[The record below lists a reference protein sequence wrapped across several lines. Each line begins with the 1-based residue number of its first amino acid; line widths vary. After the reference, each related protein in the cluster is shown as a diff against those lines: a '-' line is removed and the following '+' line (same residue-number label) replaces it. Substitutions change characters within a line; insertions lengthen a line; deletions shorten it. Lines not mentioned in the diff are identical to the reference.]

1 MDDKIL
7 SVRGAQILYN
17 DNRARIENVSSKLK
31 VIDTTKVDGAFV
43 SEDGKYLY
51 LTCNGED
58 VTGPLGPFSG
68 GGGSGGGGSDN
79 NAKLTVTNL
88 SGTLPS
94 AIARGSSYVVT
105 LSWSSVED
113 DLSTGPGT
121 YTIKVNGVSVE
132 SGNVAQGNITKDLKE
147 YLTLGDNTI
156 RFSISDVYGNTKTII
171 FTVKTVEYILSSKF
185 LYNLAY
191 KGDFTF
197 SYKVSGDGDKVM
209 HFLIDGVEIGT
220 QTHSRNGDFSYVI
233 PAQPHGSHR
242 LKAYFDVEIGGERV
256 KSNELSYDVI
266 CYEEG
271 NPEPVITSS
280 VTSVNEQQYYTV
292 VIPYY
297 VYNNLS
303 NTSTVE
309 LYVDDVL
316 KATLENVGREEQ
328 TWTFRLDNRGSYVYS
343 IRSGNTRK
351 DIPVTVIPVD
361 LDVEAETQNLALY
374 LTSRDRSNNEP
385 MEQRETW
392 QYKDIKAEF
401 HNFNWSTDGWVKD
414 SQNIPVMRV
423 KDDARITIPYK
434 PFSMEHGNIHNTGK
448 TLEFEFAT
456 SGVFD
461 YNTSL
466 ISCFSNGKGFNVTA
480 QQAFFSSSATKIS
493 AQYKENEHVRI
504 SFVINDSQ
512 ENRLLYCYVNGIISG
527 ITQYSANE
535 IFYQDPE
542 LEISIGSSDAIIDIY
557 NIRIYDKALS
567 RFQTVNNWIADM
579 QDGAELLRQYK
590 RNNLYDNNYNISL
603 DMIKKN
609 LPTLPYV
616 VVDMDTIQSKKG
628 VPIDHLPQYKG
639 EKLLVSGY
647 FVDPTDEA
655 KCFSWVN
662 GELDVQGTSSQAYP
676 IKNFKLKVKPAAS
689 YGTETQKPTDCSGF
703 IMTNATD
710 SDGNVVRRKK
720 YSLRGWKDGTKYKE
734 PRSIET
740 NTFVFKADYASSE
753 GANNVELVRF
763 YNDTCPYKTPP
774 QEGDSRIR
782 QGIDGFPCVWFGK
795 KGDEFSF
802 IGKYNFNNHKGTDE
816 VYGFDYHGEEFDET
830 DYSDYDRIVEGVPD
844 ESWEVT
850 DNNSALA
857 LWKRVAG
864 TAVKEV
870 LYDNLTGNSVT
881 YDIYLQNE
889 NLDRVKAEIL
899 TPIYEGSYSTEEG
912 SYAEWV
918 ELWHSKYDSLD
929 SWINNLAI
937 LKIHDAGDTMDTD
950 IQLQRNFVI
959 DIMKTRI
966 RGVFDLRQEFVTIS
980 PEEDMLGEWGK
991 GESVAH
997 SFEVRFPSEWY
1008 DAHTEGFPEVI
1019 KTQRFVELQK
1029 WVISTDTTTATDV
1042 LLASP
1047 VTYGG
1052 VEYTHDT
1059 KEYRLAKFREEAKK
1073 YFNIEDTIFY
1083 YIFTET
1089 FLMIDSRVKNA
1100 FPSYFAV
1107 TQKCQAKDSEG
1118 NLLYSECK
1126 EGDVIASGEDYFAK
1140 TTNEEGKD
1148 VYTPFVG
1155 EKDSPAI
1162 DSEGNPLYTKVMTEE
1177 EVLDKSGWP
1186 LGRWCWLPYD
1196 MDTANGIN
1204 NEGLLVFDY
1213 SLEDTEALIG
1223 NTVVPME
1230 NPKGVPVYNGA
1241 TSVFW
1246 NNIRKAFP
1254 NEIEAQYQTIRGQ
1267 GLYNYDVIEKR
1278 FEDHQNE
1285 WSAVIFNEDA
1295 YYKYVKPL
1303 LETGEDRLGMCL
1315 GSKEQQRK
1323 WWMFNRFRFL
1333 DSKYVAGDALNRRIS
1348 FRVNDL
1354 SGDKTVTISP
1364 YIDLYVKM
1372 KQGEQWQSKPVKVYR
1387 NKYTSIFVDVPEA
1400 GDTEAY
1406 IYSAD
1411 QIKEIIGLNQNLHI
1425 STLDISPAVN
1435 LQHLDVSSDDEVDG
1449 NTTLVGLS
1457 LGANTLLRV
1466 LNAKNCRMLGS
1477 PDAKHTTTEIKMSAC
1492 EQLEEVYLE
1501 GTQILGVDLPSG
1513 GRLRKVHLP
1522 STLTTLNLIN
1532 QKKIEELKIVDNE
1545 GNTDYSNLSTLSVSN
1560 VNQMIQDWTVDVI
1573 SQLETG
1579 YIKFTGFDVSFNS
1592 LDKFNTFIDHLM
1604 KMKGDTSSQDPTRA
1618 TVSGTIHLDSSV
1630 SISYK
1635 RYKEIIDYY
1644 KDLKIDAQVERTVE
1658 FYNYDGTELLDTQY
1672 FTVNSAERGSVI
1684 YGGETP
1690 VREETEDIHYRF
1702 DGWSLSPVGE
1712 SYILDSEALTG
1723 IYADRK
1729 VYAFFTEVP
1738 VFRVNFYN
1746 YDGETL
1752 LETHRLREDLGTTV
1766 TFEGEFPSSPE
1777 GFDAPFEGW
1786 GSQTYIGK
1794 DVEVSE
1800 DNRTLLNIHSDM
1812 NVYAQMGWQNIENTI
1827 QIDTLPDKVYY
1838 YQNEVFDNK
1847 GMVVSVVKNL
1857 PIGEVRMVTKE
1868 YSYDTTPISLGSRSI
1883 AIRIGDNNS
1892 TEVAI
1897 NVAQTVELTTP
1908 PTSYWQYTNKAI
1920 DLSGAVFTITYSDGH
1935 SVEVNAKEGEYA
1947 VTPEMVE
1954 TEGSHEVEITFVPA
1968 GLVCKYTLLF
1978 ITEISPV
1985 LDENSW
1991 ALISG
1996 VVDAGLAPS
2005 YWHIGD
2011 EKEIYIQP
2019 NIEVGVNGGYFRYR
2033 ILDFDHNLEKETPL
2047 TKEGLPLYNHTM
2059 TMGLSTKKV
2068 AGEYYDASFGIS
2080 AICGQDVS
2088 PTDGYNPEEVN
2099 IDIHSSSWNKNG
2111 GHRQKCNDIYDKC
2124 FPSDLKEVV
2133 KPVMKYQSDN
2143 SWTSWIPP
2151 EENMEATTPEGYFIS
2166 KECLGQKDYAYL
2178 PSLYELYGIDAVD
2191 MEGVKSIFNNEE
2203 NRAQLAEASRESTV
2217 CTQFA
2222 YYKDKDYS
2230 YFKRIVDDNTTTKIR
2245 YSQYWTRTFIYR
2257 WALLSTRYYCY
2268 YYSAYVTE
2276 EGAPYHTYGS
2286 VRYYLSPFFTI

>member
-31 VIDTTKVDGAFV
+31 VMDTTKVDGAFV

-94 AIARGSSYVVT
+94 TIAKGSSYVVT

-132 SGNVAQGNITKDLKE
+132 SGNVAQGNITKDLKD
-147 YLTLGDNTI
+147 YLRLKDNTI

-171 FTVKTVEYILSSKF
+171 FTVKVEEYILSSKF

-191 KGDFTF
+191 KGDFPF
-197 SYKVSGDGDKVM
+197 SYKVSGDGVKVM

-242 LKAYFDVEIGGERV
+242 LEAYFDIEVGGEKI
-256 KSNELSYDVI
+256 KSNVLSYDVI

-271 NPEPVITSS
+271 NPEPIITSS
-280 VTSVNEQQYYTV
+280 VTSINEQQYYSV

-297 VYNNLS
+297 VYNNVS

-309 LYVDDVL
+309 LYIDDVL

-385 MEQRETW
+385 IEQRETW

-401 HNFNWSTDGWVKD
+401 HNFNWATDGWMKD
-414 SQNIPVMRV
+414 SQNIPIMRV

-466 ISCFSNGKGFNVTA
+466 ISCFSNGKGFNITA

-527 ITQYSANE
+527 ITQYSTNE

-542 LEISIGSSDAIIDIY
+542 LYITIGSSDAIIDIY

-579 QDGAELLRQYK
+579 QDGAELLRQYE

-647 FVDPTDEA
+647 FVDPTDES

-676 IKNFKLKVKPAAS
+676 IKNFKLKVKPS
-689 YGTETQKPTDCSGF
+689 KNYGTEAQTPTDCSGF

-710 SDGNVVRRKK
+710 SEGNVVIRKK
-720 YSLRGWKDGTKYKE
+720 YSLRGWEDGTKYEK

-774 QEGDSRIR
+774 QKEDSRIR
-782 QGIDGFPCVWFGK
+782 QGIDGFPCVWFSK

-816 VYGFDYHGEEFDET
+816 VYGFDYHGEKFDET
-830 DYSDYDRIVEGVPD
+830 DYSDYERIVEGVPD

-850 DNNSALA
+850 DNNSDLA
-857 LWKRVAG
+857 LWERVAG

-881 YDIYLQNE
+881 YDTYLQNE

-899 TPIYEGSYSTEEG
+899 TPIYEGSYSTEEE
-912 SYAEWV
+912 SYTEWV

-937 LKIHDAGDTMDTD
+937 LQIHDAGETMDTN

-959 DIMKTRI
+959 NAMKVRI
-966 RGVFDLRQEFVTIS
+966 REVFDLRQEFVTIS

-991 GESVAH
+991 GESAAH

-1008 DAHTEGFPEVI
+1008 DAHTEGFPEVV

-1029 WVISTDTTTATDV
+1029 WVTSTDTTKATDV
-1042 LLASP
+1042 LLDSP

-1089 FLMIDSRVKNA
+1089 FLMIDSRVKNS

-1126 EGDVIASGEDYFAK
+1126 EGAVIESGKEYFSK
-1140 TTNEEGKD
+1140 TTNEESKD
-1148 VYTPFVG
+1148 VYSPFVG
-1155 EKDSPAI
+1155 EKDSPAV

-1177 EVLDKSGWP
+1177 EVLDKNGWP

-1223 NTVVPME
+1223 NTVVPVE

-1241 TSVFW
+1241 TSVLW

-1285 WSAVIFNEDA
+1285 WPAVIFNEDA

-1303 LETGEDRLGMCL
+1303 IETGEDRLGMCL

-1333 DSKYVAGDALNRRIS
+1333 DSKYVAGDAFSRRIS

-1354 SGDKTVTISP
+1354 SGNKTVTISP
-1364 YIDLYVKM
+1364 YIDLYIKM

-1387 NKYTSIFVDVPEA
+1387 NKYTNVFVDVPKA
-1400 GDTEAY
+1400 GDTETY

-1425 STLDISPAVN
+1425 STLDIAQASN
-1435 LQHLDVSSDDEVDG
+1435 LQHLDVSSNDEVDG

-1466 LNAKNCRMLGS
+1466 LNAKNCRMLGA
-1477 PDAKHTTTEIKMSAC
+1477 PDAKYTTTEIKMSAC

-1579 YIKFTGFDVSFNS
+1579 YIKFTGFDVSFDS

-1604 KMKGDTSSQDPTRA
+1604 KMKGDTSSQDPTKA
-1618 TVSGTIHLDSSV
+1618 TVSGTIHLNS
-1630 SISYK
+1630 SISIPYK
-1635 RYKEIIDYY
+1635 RYKEIVDYY

-1672 FTVNSAERGSVI
+1672 FTAVSSESGSVV

-1690 VREETEDIHYRF
+1690 VREEVEDFYYKWV
-1702 DGWSLSPVGE
+1702 GWSKYPFGE
-1712 SYILDSEALTG
+1712 ETYSLDFEGEVTSITD
-1723 IYADRK
+1723 IK
-1729 VYAFFTEVP
+1729 VYAYMNEIP
-1738 VFRVNFYN
+1738 VYRVNFYN
-1746 YDGETL
+1746 YNGTEL
-1752 LETHRLREDLGTTV
+1752 LQSVKVYSDISSDVRYSE
-1766 TFEGEFPSSPE
+1766 EFPSPIE
-1777 GFDAPFEGW
+1777 GFESALFEGW
-1786 GSQTYIGK
+1786 GTMKYAGVDII
-1794 DVEVSE
+1794 SE
-1800 DNRTLLNIHSDM
+1800 DNRYIEGILSDM
-1812 NVYAQMGWQNIENTI
+1812 DFFAQMSWEVAENSI
-1827 QIDTLPDKVYY
+1827 K
-1838 YQNEVFDNK
+1838 
-1847 GMVVSVVKNL
+1847 VVSVEEKPYRNHYYS
-1857 PIGEVRMVTKE
+1857 GESFDPSGMEVLIEKVTPEGSKE
-1868 YSYDTTPISLGSRSI
+1868 YPLLVYSYDTEPLTNDSTQVRIFFRENNETYVPVYMASSLRVIKAQDIPFFEVGS
-1883 AIRIGDNNS
+1883 
-1892 TEVAI
+1892 E
-1897 NVAQTVELTTP
+1897 
-1908 PTSYWQYTNKAI
+1908 I
-1920 DLSGAVFTITYSDGH
+1920 DLSGIELLVTFNNTDYVETITDGYSFSPNTFDSEGLQETTIEYKGLSCIH
-1935 SVEVNAKEGEYA
+1935 SI
-1947 VTPEMVE
+1947 VTIL
-1954 TEGSHEVEITFVPA
+1954 GSTID
-1968 GLVCKYTLLF
+1968 
-1978 ITEISPV
+1978 SDN
-1985 LDENSW
+1985 LDNNSW
-1991 ALISG
+1991 EVISAISTNG
-1996 VVDAGLAPS
+1996 TAQL
-2005 YWHIGD
+2005 YWHIGQMKTVTIR
-2011 EKEIYIQP
+2011 E
-2019 NIEVGVNGGYFRYR
+2019 GYLSSSQNRDYSFR
-2033 ILDFDHNLEKETPL
+2033 ILGFDHNLTEENNYFEAPKDELGNSLYKHSITFGIAKCTMEVEGSTDDFEVSLIGRGHSQFDVETLNVTWNRNSRLRELCDILYEYLPVSLQKVIKPTIKWQSDIDWTEAPL
-2047 TKEGLPLYNHTM
+2047 
-2059 TMGLSTKKV
+2059 
-2068 AGEYYDASFGIS
+2068 GEY
-2080 AICGQDVS
+2080 
-2088 PTDGYNPEEVN
+2088 T
-2099 IDIHSSSWNKNG
+2099 SS
-2111 GHRQKCNDIYDKC
+2111 
-2124 FPSDLKEVV
+2124 E
-2133 KPVMKYQSDN
+2133 
-2143 SWTSWIPP
+2143 
-2151 EENMEATTPEGYFIS
+2151 
-2166 KECLGQKDYAYL
+2166 KDYAYPTKCFSQEDKIFI
-2178 PSLYELYGIDAVD
+2178 PSMYELIG
-2191 MEGVKSIFNNEE
+2191 NNKISSTDD
-2203 NRAQLAEASRESTV
+2203 RATNGADESLV
-2217 CTQFA
+2217 CKQFE
-2222 YYKDKDYS
+2222 YYKGVPNGTPISSDLAQKLLKYQDTLS
-2230 YFKRIVDDNTTTKIR
+2230 SKGELTKNG
-2245 YSQYWTRTFIYR
+2245 YWSRSMGYVQRMYTQDAFLYMLSIGSNGYPESN
-2257 WALLSTRYYCY
+2257 LSTTAIRFYPCFN
-2268 YYSAYVTE
+2268 V
-2276 EGAPYHTYGS
+2276 
-2286 VRYYLSPFFTI
+2286 